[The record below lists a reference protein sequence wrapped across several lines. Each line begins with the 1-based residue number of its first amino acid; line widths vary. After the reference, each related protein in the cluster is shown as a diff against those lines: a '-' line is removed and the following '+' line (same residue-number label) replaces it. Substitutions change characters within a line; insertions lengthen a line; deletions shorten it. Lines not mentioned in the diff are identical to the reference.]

1 MIDSYALLNKRLYL
15 GASIHTALRSLSKFF
30 CPFGGKPSLPFSFLH
45 STAYAITM
53 VCTLCNICFSA
64 HSKFKSQFSCSNKWP
79 MKHTQISLQ
88 RKKHTGA
95 LCHRRPVLST
105 THLSPSS
112 VSGMYPCSSLSPSL
126 ALITSSSPTLAQEAL
141 CEPVHCA
148 HTLEHYADPI
158 TEDCH

>member
-105 THLSPSS
+105 THLSFICVGDVPLLFPFPI
-112 VSGMYPCSSLSPSL
+112 PCFDHIFL
-126 ALITSSSPTLAQEAL
+126 ADTGPGSTM
-141 CEPVHCA
+141 
-148 HTLEHYADPI
+148 
-158 TEDCH
+158 